1 MKGLLPIATLTRM
14 TTGSLLDFT
23 GKWIPDLP
31 PSTEHPHALSA
42 AHPNPNF
49 STVFHRR
56 AAGFCSILLTF
67 MEIFSRLLG
76 AMTPLWRQMK
86 CPGILPPEQSA
97 CEYHCDRCLTFKAK
111 RSVLRKNGIDAFSTK
126 DA

>member
-1 MKGLLPIATLTRM
+1 M

-31 PSTEHPHALSA
+31 HSTEHPYTLSA

-49 STVFHRR
+49 STGFHRR
-56 AAGFCSILLTF
+56 TAGFCSILLTF

-76 AMTPLWRQMK
+76 QHDPTMEADEAPWDTAARAISL
-86 CPGILPPEQSA
+86 
-97 CEYHCDRCLTFKAK
+97 K
-111 RSVLRKNGIDAFSTK
+111 RIIAADASSSRR
-126 DA
+126 A